1 MVQNTLKKKAVNT
14 NSFLYRCRTDFIRNR
29 ALYLIFIPVIIY
41 YGLFCYKPMYGVIMA
56 FKDFVPRLGIMG
68 SEWVGF
74 KHFEAFFKSVYFGR
88 TLKNTLVISINTIIF
103 CFPAPIILAL
113 LINEI
118 KSKPFSKTVQ
128 TISYLPHFVSLVVIC
143 GMIKDFTAD
152 KGIIND
158 VIAFFGG
165 KRVTMLNQPQY
176 FLPVYIISEIW
187 QEVGWGSIIYLAAL
201 SGIDQQ
207 LYEAADIDGAGK
219 LKQLVHITI
228 PGIMPTVAIM
238 LILKLGNVMNVGF
251 EKILLLYSSAIY
263 ETSDVISTFVYRKGI
278 LEANYSFSTAVGLF
292 NSVINF
298 MLLIVANKLS
308 NITCGTGLW

>member
-1 MVQNTLKKKAVNT
+1 
-14 NSFLYRCRTDFIRNR
+14 
-29 ALYLIFIPVIIY
+29 
-41 YGLFCYKPMYGVIMA
+41 MA

-74 KHFEAFFKSVYFGR
+74 KHFESFFKGAYFGR

-158 VIAFFGG
+158 IIAFFGG
-165 KRVTMLNQPQY
+165 TRVTMLNQPHY

-219 LKQLVHITI
+219 IKQLLHITI

-251 EKILLLYSSAIY
+251 EKILLLYSPAIY

-278 LEANYSFSTAVGLF
+278 LESNYSFSTAVGLF

-298 MLLIVANKLS
+298 ILLLVANKLS
-308 NITCGTGLW
+308 NIACGTGLW